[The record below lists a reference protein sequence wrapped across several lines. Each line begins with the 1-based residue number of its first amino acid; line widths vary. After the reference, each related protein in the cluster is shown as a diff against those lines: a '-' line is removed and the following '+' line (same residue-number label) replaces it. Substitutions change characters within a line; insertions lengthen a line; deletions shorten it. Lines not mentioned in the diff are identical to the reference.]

1 MSNSV
6 KYFIAFS
13 LGAAA
18 GVAASWK
25 VLKTKYERLAQEE
38 IDSYREVRSRLD
50 TKEEKIE
57 NEEVEEIDPEFEEY
71 INIASKYTGTIVEE
85 KEEKIA
91 DIIEPY
97 IIIPEELGETNYE
110 IVSLTYYSDGVLV
123 DDTGLV
129 IDDDDVE
136 DIIGA
141 DALTHFGDHED
152 DAVHVRNDNLKRDYE
167 ILLNPENYADLHW
180 RDLPRSTE
188 E

>member
-57 NEEVEEIDPEFEEY
+57 NEEEDKIDPEFEEY
-71 INIASKYTGTIVEE
+71 TNIASKYAGTVTVE
-85 KEEKIA
+85 KEEKIV

-97 IIIPEELGETNYE
+97 VIIPEELGETGYE
-110 IVSLTYYSDGVLV
+110 IVNYTYYPDGVLT

-129 IDDDDVE
+129 VDEEDIE

-167 ILLNPENYADLHW
+167 ILLYPENYADLHW